1 MPDDTFDRDM
11 ELITRARRKL
21 LATVIDGDSA
31 PQGSVHTQVSPLTI
45 DARAM
50 RLLATDCENGRVN

>member
-1 MPDDTFDRDM
+1 M